1 MVDGANICNSSN
13 RKVGRITDPAVSG
26 TPCDA
31 SDTVLQ
37 NFDSGNGNVPE
48 TRCLA
53 RTGVR

>member
-1 MVDGANICNSSN
+1 
-13 RKVGRITDPAVSG
+13 
-26 TPCDA
+26 
-31 SDTVLQ
+31 VLQ